1 MGARDP
7 SKSRCLRKDLS
18 WSLLWP
24 GRKETLLFLCIHIGS
39 LSVRIASQ
47 TAYVCGPP
55 VCVCVLLARR
65 VLLSCGWE
73 GDLRGGLVSSERR
86 EAMEWLYYGLCQNL
100 RLYGLWLSSLLH
112 LLIRS
117 ATGCYTLAGYN
128 TDMQPAIH
136 SHSFSMYVSVSL
148 SVGERSVL
156 SRDVFTNRRAS
167 STRPRS
173 STRND

>member
-1 MGARDP
+1 MCMHFA
-7 SKSRCLRKDLS
+7 C
-18 WSLLWP
+18 
-24 GRKETLLFLCIHIGS
+24 ETC
-39 LSVRIASQ
+39 
-47 TAYVCGPP
+47 
-55 VCVCVLLARR
+55 
-65 VLLSCGWE
+65 SCGWE

-86 EAMEWLYYGLCQNL
+86 EAMEWLCQNL
-100 RLYGLWLSSLLH
+100 RLYGLCLSSLLH
-112 LLIRS
+112 LLILS

-136 SHSFSMYVSVSL
+136 SSMYVSVSL